1 MNRILRTVLVFTFV
15 VGLSG
20 ALISCSCAGHSKKT
34 TKEDAPQHSGHGCG
48 HQH

>member
-1 MNRILRTVLVFTFV
+1 MNVLLRIALVFILV

-20 ALISCSCAGHSKKT
+20 ALISCAGHSKN
-34 TKEDAPQHSGHGCG
+34 APQHSGHGGG

>member
-1 MNRILRTVLVFTFV
+1 MNVLLRIALVFILV

-20 ALISCSCAGHSKKT
+20 ALIGCAGHSKKT
-34 TKEDAPQHSGHGCG
+34 TKEDAPQHSGHGGG